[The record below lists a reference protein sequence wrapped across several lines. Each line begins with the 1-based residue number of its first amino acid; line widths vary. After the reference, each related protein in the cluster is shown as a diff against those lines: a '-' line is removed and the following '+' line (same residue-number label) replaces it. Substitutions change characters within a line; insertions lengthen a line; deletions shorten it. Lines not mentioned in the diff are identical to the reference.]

1 MKSFFDTLKTV
12 LLKIVDLSALTFLE
26 PVIRLVYGEEPAV
39 QLRKIGRT
47 ILVPV
52 IAVALFLGAWS
63 LIAGLIHTKAGTLPD
78 PAATWTQAEAIW
90 TSHSRESEKAEAYD
104 LTGETREERF
114 AAVES
119 RLDELEKQD
128 QAARER
134 VAQAQAE
141 KADKLNQSVA
151 PLEAAIEEAK
161 AEIKAAKAERKAEF
175 KTAAAALDA
184 GDRDAYAGYLAS
196 LQSGG
201 AAIEAMEEELDAL
214 DLQLDEA
221 ESLVYPPLIAA
232 QQNAT
237 AVAEEIQHLTK
248 MKDLLGDR
256 NRGEKLAALEEKLAD
271 QTEAFYTAEGE
282 KAYAAATKIERTE
295 KQIAR
300 TQDAN
305 YPLPYTLPW
314 QVVRSIMCVFVGF
327 LIGTAIAVPIGVLC
341 GLSPTIM
348 AAMTPFIAL
357 FKPVSP
363 IVWLPIMLI
372 IVSGLVGD
380 PDSNPFIQLL
390 WDLPLIGGFEINP
403 AFLASAAVVALCSLW
418 ATLANTA
425 LGVASIDQDHIN
437 VARVLKLGFWSRLFK
452 IVLPS
457 ALPLM
462 FAGMRISLGVGWM
475 VLIAAELLASS
486 EGIGKFV
493 IDMFNNGSAE
503 SFAALFVVV
512 FVVGAI
518 GLFLDRVMIIFQRMV
533 SFDGA
538 VASI

>member
-1 MKSFFDTLKTV
+1 MNPLLSKTKAA
-12 LLKIVDLSALTFLE
+12 LLKAVDLSALTFLE
-26 PVIRLVYGEEPAV
+26 PVVRLAYGEEPAV
-39 QLRKIGRT
+39 QLRRIGRT

-52 IAVALFLGAWS
+52 IAVGIFLGAWS
-63 LIAGLIHTKAGTLPD
+63 LIAGLIQTKAGTLPD
-78 PAATWTQAEAIW
+78 PAATWTQGQAIW
-90 TSHSRESEKAEAYD
+90 TGHVREGEKQTAYD
-104 LTGETREERF
+104 LTGPRRERQLARVEARLEELTELDTQAREQVAAAEARKAEVLDETRTP
-114 AAVES
+114 
-119 RLDELEKQD
+119 LL
-128 QAARER
+128 
-134 VAQAQAE
+134 AQIDRA
-141 KADKLNQSVA
+141 KAD
-151 PLEAAIEEAK
+151 
-161 AEIKAAKAERKAEF
+161 IKKTKAERKEEL
-175 KTAAAALDA
+175 KAAAVALEA
-184 GDRDAYAGYLAS
+184 GDRAAYDAYLVS
-196 LQSGG
+196 LESGG
-201 AAIEAMEEELDAL
+201 ETIEKMEEKLDAL
-214 DLQLDEA
+214 ELKVDEA
-221 ESLVYPPLIAA
+221 ESRVYAPLIAA
-232 QQNAT
+232 QKQAT
-237 AVAEEIQHLTK
+237 AIAEEIQHLNS

-256 NRGEKLAALEEKLAD
+256 NRGEKLTALDEKLEA
-271 QTEAFYTAEGE
+271 QTAAFYDAQGE
-282 KAYAAATKIERTE
+282 AVYSAANRIERTQR
-295 KQIAR
+295 QITR
-300 TQDAN
+300 TEEAN
-305 YPLPYTLPW
+305 YPMPYTLPW

-327 LIGTAIAVPIGVLC
+327 ILGTAVAVPIGVLC

-380 PDSNPFIQLL
+380 PDNNAFIQLL
-390 WDLPLIGGFEINP
+390 WELPLIGGFEINP

-493 IDMFNNGSAE
+493 IDMFNNGSSD

-512 FVVGAI
+512 FVVGII
-518 GLFLDRVMIIFQRMV
+518 GLFLDRIMIIFQRLV
-533 SFDGA
+533 SFDGS